1 MSEKENQPA
10 TPNIDNESMGNVS
23 ERVLNAFINKLASE
37 EENAEVAGC
46 LKGVIFN
53 DKVSEKMLRTA
64 LFGEEE

>member
-53 DKVSEKMLRTA
+53 DKG
-64 LFGEEE
+64 FGKNAPHSSIW